1 MLEKRRHAFL
11 CWKLSGQKQ
20 TLVFFTLIQMLFD
33 KEFEDYTG
41 SNAYL
46 FQPAVSILV
55 AAIHDF
61 ALKKKQSFILD
72 GTLSNFE
79 IADENISRSL
89 KRKRHVQILY
99 VYLNPEKAWEFVRAR
114 EERRS

>member
-1 MLEKRRHAFL
+1 MK
-11 CWKLSGQKQ
+11 SGSANSPAIECEETHQLKH
-20 TLVFFTLIQMLFD
+20 LVILKIFVG
-33 KEFEDYTG
+33 FEDYTG

-46 FQPAVSILV
+46 FQPAESILV

-72 GTLSNFE
+72 GTLSNFD

-89 KRKRHVQILY
+89 IRKRHVQIPY
-99 VYLNPEKAWEFVRAR
+99 VYLNPEKAWKFVRAR

>member
-1 MLEKRRHAFL
+1 MK
-11 CWKLSGQKQ
+11 SGSANSPAIECEETNQLKQ
-20 TLVFFTLIQMLFD
+20 LVLLQFFVG
-33 KEFEDYTG
+33 FEDYTG

-61 ALKKKQSFILD
+61 SLKKKQSFILD
-72 GTLSNFE
+72 GTLSNFD

-99 VYLNPEKAWEFVRAR
+99 VYLTLVPHYSKI
-114 EERRS
+114 